1 MADAENPVKQWMTRK
16 YKFLHNQ
23 YVKGHRL
30 LWARAHKGKKQWRVP
45 GANQYPCVGAT
56 NACMASDTFLRQRWH
71 MRVQVFIYMS
81 IPFKADSNDQT
92 PTNWRWW
99 GVSSRVRAT
108 IIVSRRQPHIYCRTT
123 FTFGWQCMY
132 QTWMPHTHSHCR
144 SITHYSQPLT
154 TQAAYHMI
162 KLPVSCCHCFLGRY
176 QSMFLTIN
184 QSVQQWTTKL
194 LILWRQGGPQLASQ
208 VSWWVC
214 SLRLIP
220 RGPVYSEHKMRLSF
234 KCYVICASFI
244 SSVFCQVVDY
254 FDFFLFP
261 SQFILL
267 SSFPVLLTLVFFM
280 I

>member
-1 MADAENPVKQWMTRK
+1 
-16 YKFLHNQ
+16 
-23 YVKGHRL
+23 
-30 LWARAHKGKKQWRVP
+30 
-45 GANQYPCVGAT
+45 
-56 NACMASDTFLRQRWH
+56 
-71 MRVQVFIYMS
+71 
-81 IPFKADSNDQT
+81 
-92 PTNWRWW
+92 
-99 GVSSRVRAT
+99 
-108 IIVSRRQPHIYCRTT
+108 
-123 FTFGWQCMY
+123 
-132 QTWMPHTHSHCR
+132 MPYTHSHCR

-254 FDFFLFP
+254 LASSCFPVSLFYFLLFP
-261 SQFILL
+261 SYWLL
-267 SSFPVLLTLVFFM
+267 SFLWFRKSKLNYYVLFELP
-280 I
+280 